1 MSAPEATVS
10 TPTVRAGLRRV
21 RFWIIAVAFL
31 LVIAVA
37 TLLLTSG
44 GADGSPLSPDNPAPE
59 GSRAIV
65 EVLRDEGVDV
75 AAAASFDRA
84 IVEAS
89 GASVLVYDPN
99 NFLDRARF
107 TELADAAE
115 RMILVQ
121 PDDTDLAALAPEV
134 DDDEDAFVTRADAI
148 EPSCSLPAAE
158 AGGSLWLDGAAY
170 DAGSADACYEIA
182 DGRHSIVETDGT
194 LILGSLL
201 PLQNDT
207 IVREGNAAFALGLLG
222 ETERLVWYLP
232 SPLDVD
238 IAEAPTLGEL
248 TPQWLPPASGLLVLA
263 GIAAMVWRGR
273 RFGPLIVENLP
284 VVVKSSETMEGRARL
299 YENSSARTRALDALR
314 LGTLERLAA
323 RLGLPRSAAVDDVV
337 ASVARVLGADA
348 SGLRQLLVD
357 RAPEHD
363 SDLVALS
370 DELLRLERAVEQATR
385 AH

>member
-1 MSAPEATVS
+1 MSASGTTVS

-31 LVIAVA
+31 LVVAVA
-37 TLLLTSG
+37 TLLLTTG
-44 GADGSPLSPDNPAPE
+44 GGDGSPLSPENPAPE
-59 GSRAIV
+59 GSRAVV

-75 AAAASFDRA
+75 SGAASFEQA
-84 IVEAS
+84 IAEAS
-89 GASVLVYDPN
+89 GADVLVYDPN
-99 NFLDRARF
+99 NFLDDARF
-107 TELADAAE
+107 DELADASA
-115 RMILVQ
+115 RLILVQ
-121 PDDTDLAALAPEV
+121 PDDTDLAALAPEL
-134 DDDEDAFVTRADAI
+134 DEDEDAFAP
-148 EPSCSLPAAE
+148 EPEAVEPGCALGAAE
-158 AGGSLWLDGAAY
+158 DGGTLWLDATVYDTGGAS
-170 DAGSADACYEIA
+170 GCYELA
-182 DGRHSIVETDGT
+182 DDRFSVVETGDT
-194 LILGSLL
+194 VVLGSLL

-222 ETERLVWYLP
+222 QNERLVWYLP

-263 GIAAMVWRGR
+263 GLAAMVWRGR
-273 RFGPLIVENLP
+273 RFGPLVVENLP

-314 LGTLERLAA
+314 LGTLERLAG
-323 RLGLPRSAAVDDVV
+323 RLGLPRSAGVDEIV
-337 ASVARVLGADA
+337 AATANALSADA
-348 SGLRQLLVD
+348 AVIRQLLVD

-363 SDLVALS
+363 ADLVALS
-370 DELLRLERAVEQATR
+370 DELLRLERAAEQATR